1 MERYKNLGGHSSVQA
16 FELGQD
22 SITVEF
28 NDGGTYLYNYASTGT
43 THVDQMKGLALAGH
57 GLNSYIIR
65 CVMKAHAARL
75 R

>member
-28 NDGGTYLYNYASTGT
+28 NDGATYLYNDASTGT
-43 THVDQMKGLALAGH
+43 THIDQMKRLA
-57 GLNSYIIR
+57 
-65 CVMKAHAARL
+65 
-75 R
+75 

>member
-1 MERYKNLGGHSSVQA
+1 MERYKNLGGHSSVHA

-28 NDGGTYLYNYASTGT
+28 NDGATYLYNQASAGT
-43 THVDQMKGLALAGH
+43 THIDQMKSLALAGY
-57 GLNSYIIR
+57 GLNSYIIQSVLR
-65 CVMKAHAARL
+65 AHAARL

>member
-28 NDGGTYLYNYASTGT
+28 NDGATYLYDGASTGT
-43 THVDQMKGLALAGH
+43 THIDQMKRLACAGY
-57 GLNSYIIR
+57 GLNSYIIQ
-65 CVMKAHAARL
+65 CVMKAHVARL
-75 R
+75 K

>member
-28 NDGGTYLYNYASTGT
+28 NDGATYLYNDASTGT
-43 THVDQMKGLALAGH
+43 THIDQMKRLAQAGY

-65 CVMKAHAARL
+65 CVMKAHASRV

>member
-16 FELGQD
+16 FELGPD

-28 NDGGTYLYNYASTGT
+28 NDGATYLYNYASTGT
-43 THVDQMKGLALAGH
+43 THIDQMKGLALAGH

-75 R
+75 K

>member
-1 MERYKNLGGHSSVQA
+1 MEPYKNLGGHSSVHA
-16 FELGQD
+16 FELGPD

-28 NDGGTYLYNYASTGT
+28 NDGATYLYNCASTGT
-43 THVDQMKGLALAGH
+43 THIDQMKGLALAGH

>member
-28 NDGGTYLYNYASTGT
+28 NDGAAYVYNCASTGT
-43 THVDQMKGLALAGH
+43 THIDQMKSLALAGH
-57 GLNSYIIR
+57 GLNSYIMR